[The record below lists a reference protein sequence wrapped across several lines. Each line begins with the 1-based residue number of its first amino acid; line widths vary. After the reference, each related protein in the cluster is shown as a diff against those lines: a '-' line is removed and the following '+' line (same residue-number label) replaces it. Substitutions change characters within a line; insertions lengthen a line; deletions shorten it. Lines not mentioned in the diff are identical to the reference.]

1 MNEKMEDWNN
11 IRNIVPYTCIHIYT
25 PISMWSGFMWIHGK
39 LKVPEIQLIGKKHDN
54 EYKYIERKTELA

>member
-1 MNEKMEDWNN
+1 MY
-11 IRNIVPYTCIHIYT
+11 IVPDIYT

-54 EYKYIERKTELA
+54 ECKYIEKNRTSIVTFI